1 MLGKYN
7 THSPK
12 DQGRVGTSLVS
23 MRAKWA
29 LLHTRS
35 QTKPKCLP
43 PPPHHC
49 YEKEEGGSHTQGV
62 KRNSGR
68 LHTFYRPTGSH
79 MGSHLCLGESES
91 LARYMVYG
99 IWYLHK
105 VPSD

>member
-7 THSPK
+7 NHSPK

-35 QTKPKCLP
+35 QTKPKCR

-49 YEKEEGGSHTQGV
+49 YEKEEGG
-62 KRNSGR
+62 
-68 LHTFYRPTGSH
+68 
-79 MGSHLCLGESES
+79 
-91 LARYMVYG
+91 
-99 IWYLHK
+99 
-105 VPSD
+105 